1 MVADFN
7 WLDIFAL
14 LFIFFAVFQGARLG
28 FVYQLFSVLQ
38 LLAAYIISVSYFQEL
53 SGFFNEVLNL
63 GGLLDG
69 SILVNI
75 AAFLILFFVT
85 KTLISFIGGIIGI
98 STFLPVVGTLNRVL
112 GGAFG
117 LIKGIIVVMI
127 VMGIMFVLP
136 WEFFQESL
144 WDSQVFLFWLELWP
158 KIILMFI

>member
-1 MVADFN
+1 M
-7 WLDIFAL
+7 
-14 LFIFFAVFQGARLG
+14 FFAVFQGAKLG

-53 SGFFNEVLNL
+53 SDFFNEVLNL
-63 GGLLDG
+63 GGFLEG

-85 KTLISFIGGIIGI
+85 KTLISFVGGIIGI
-98 STFLPVVGTLNRVL
+98 STFLPVVSTLNRVL

-127 VMGIMFVLP
+127 VMAIMFVLP
-136 WEFFQESL
+136 WGFFQESL
-144 WDSQVFLFWLELWP
+144 WESQVFLFWLEFWP